1 MSFFNIYFC
10 ILANSFHFWAFLD
23 TIKIGLLSGY
33 LCLHYLN
40 NTDYFNAEYFILLTT
55 VAVSFMQGFGFFK
68 LCSQTRRLM
77 RIFIFLIEE
86 SFSLLFL
93 LSYVLLAVLIVLYI
107 NAENGEFKD
116 SGFFSLYKEPSTQ
129 PLSSVLESFLDYIG
143 PGIVFI
149 LLLAICNNT
158 YEESED
164 IAIRDEFQ
172 ELFRIVLRGE
182 YLMPWKRKEHSMQ
195 FLHACVKNSF
205 KELNKVKKIS
215 KTIKNLKIVQDD
227 SRFQVM
233 EGFAEINEKLEV
245 INQTILEIK
254 SVNRHS
260 RKSKNS

>member
-1 MSFFNIYFC
+1 
-10 ILANSFHFWAFLD
+10 
-23 TIKIGLLSGY
+23 
-33 LCLHYLN
+33 LHYLN

-129 PLSSVLESFLDYIG
+129 PLNSVLESFLAYIG

-195 FLHACVKNSF
+195 FLHACV
-205 KELNKVKKIS
+205 VK
-215 KTIKNLKIVQDD
+215 
-227 SRFQVM
+227 
-233 EGFAEINEKLEV
+233 
-245 INQTILEIK
+245 IL
-254 SVNRHS
+254 
-260 RKSKNS
+260 SKN

>member
-1 MSFFNIYFC
+1 MLS
-10 ILANSFHFWAFLD
+10 IL
-23 TIKIGLLSGY
+23 
-33 LCLHYLN
+33 
-40 NTDYFNAEYFILLTT
+40 
-55 VAVSFMQGFGFFK
+55 
-68 LCSQTRRLM
+68 
-77 RIFIFLIEE
+77 
-86 SFSLLFL
+86 
-93 LSYVLLAVLIVLYI
+93 LLAVLIVLYI

-129 PLSSVLESFLDYIG
+129 PLNSVLESFLAYIG